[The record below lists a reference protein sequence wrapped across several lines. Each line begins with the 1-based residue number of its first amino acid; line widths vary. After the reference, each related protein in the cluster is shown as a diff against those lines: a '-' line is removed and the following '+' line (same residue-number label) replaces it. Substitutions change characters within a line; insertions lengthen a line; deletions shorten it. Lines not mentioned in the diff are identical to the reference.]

1 MSCGLLFF
9 FFLLFLASSCC
20 LVFHASDL
28 PFLCVSS
35 CRVTERAVFLSSRHT
50 GNVAVK
56 NKLSHL
62 FHALQKPQWLNIG
75 VSNDQNKLL
84 KQWCLVFF
92 FFNIIQTTE
101 RRANRV
107 SGTRWV
113 ILTAKNTRT
122 SATLSGYFWWTHRHR
137 RAYLL
142 RGVTAFMWCVCVAC
156 IRTSWLYDLMA
167 AVCIDK

>member
-92 FFNIIQTTE
+92 FLILFKPQSVVLI
-101 RRANRV
+101 V
-107 SGTRWV
+107 SVGHAELFWLLKTQELPQHWV
-113 ILTAKNTRT
+113 ATFGEHTDTGELTYCVALL
-122 SATLSGYFWWTHRHR
+122 LSCG
-137 RAYLL
+137 
-142 RGVTAFMWCVCVAC
+142 VCVSLVLEPHGSM
-156 IRTSWLYDLMA
+156 T
-167 AVCIDK
+167 

>member
-1 MSCGLLFF
+1 MIVSHHRNGISIADIKASSPALSIGKRSLDLINKASNELWVVVF

-84 KQWCLVFF
+84 KQWCLVIFF
-92 FFNIIQTTE
+92 FFIQTTE

-107 SGTRWV
+107 SRTR
-113 ILTAKNTRT
+113 
-122 SATLSGYFWWTHRHR
+122 
-137 RAYLL
+137 
-142 RGVTAFMWCVCVAC
+142 
-156 IRTSWLYDLMA
+156 
-167 AVCIDK
+167 